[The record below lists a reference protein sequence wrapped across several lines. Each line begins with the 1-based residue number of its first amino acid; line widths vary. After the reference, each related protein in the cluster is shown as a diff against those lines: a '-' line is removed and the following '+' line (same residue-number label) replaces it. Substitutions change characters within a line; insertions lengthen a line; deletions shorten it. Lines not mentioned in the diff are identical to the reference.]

1 MAKLFHRTPG
11 GNVPHPGNR
20 LRPLERHSDGAE
32 LGRYG
37 LYHGTFRPGVQGYVA
52 AFGGAIQAPPK
63 GISSMAA
70 ILSSSGWPATWSCV
84 RIRRRTSSRTKK
96 NPSKRSTESWRPSW
110 HWIAVSATGQAAAV
124 SMMNEALLCFKY
136 QFFSSIKYCFKV
148 GIRHNRKPIETY
160 WLNGFIRKIAN
171 ISSC

>member
-52 AFGGAIQAPPK
+52 AFGGAVQAPDGREYHP
-63 GISSMAA
+63 
-70 ILSSSGWPATWSCV
+70 WRQSCPQV
-84 RIRRRTSSRTKK
+84 DGR
-96 NPSKRSTESWRPSW
+96 
-110 HWIAVSATGQAAAV
+110 
-124 SMMNEALLCFKY
+124 
-136 QFFSSIKYCFKV
+136 
-148 GIRHNRKPIETY
+148 
-160 WLNGFIRKIAN
+160 
-171 ISSC
+171 